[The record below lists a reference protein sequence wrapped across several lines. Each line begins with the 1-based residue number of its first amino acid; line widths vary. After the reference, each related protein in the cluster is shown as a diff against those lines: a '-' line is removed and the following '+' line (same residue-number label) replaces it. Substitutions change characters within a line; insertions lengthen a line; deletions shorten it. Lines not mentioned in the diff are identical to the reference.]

1 VPAHPSKFTV
11 VAVSGRITG
20 TSEVVH
26 LDEKRLSRGSGS
38 DVRLADKPSKW
49 VRKHCARSRVTTR
62 PGLSRDSMRLHA
74 ASVNRSLLV

>member
-1 VPAHPSKFTV
+1 MPAHPSKFTV

-38 DVRLADKPSKW
+38 DVRLADYASK
-49 VRKHCARSRVTTR
+49 
-62 PGLSRDSMRLHA
+62 
-74 ASVNRSLLV
+74 